1 MKKLLFLS
9 VLILGSTNIIAQTSK
24 RKTGPKAKNAKVW
37 EQKKTTTILTVNSY
51 EKEDLTA
58 PELKNRKIWER
69 KISDEIIIVQTKTR
83 KKLQGPNAKNLKP
96 WMK

>member
-51 EKEDLTA
+51 KKEDLTA
-58 PELKNRKIWER
+58 PESKNQKIWD
-69 KISDEIIIVQTKTR
+69 KIKSDTKIIVLTKTR
-83 KKLQGPNAKNLKP
+83 KKLQGPKAKNRKP